1 MCWRVRGYSEF
12 RVLVS
17 VVLEYWRMVG
27 TELEER

>member
-1 MCWRVRGYSEF
+1 MCWRVRGYLEF
-12 RVLVS
+12 GVLVS